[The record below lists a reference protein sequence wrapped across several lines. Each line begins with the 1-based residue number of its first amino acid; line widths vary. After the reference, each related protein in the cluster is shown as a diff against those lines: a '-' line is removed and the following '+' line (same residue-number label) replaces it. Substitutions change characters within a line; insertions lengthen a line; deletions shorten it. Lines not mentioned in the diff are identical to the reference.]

1 MHFLRTHYMFQ
12 VFFAKVKEDIFFYK
26 KHFLFIQT
34 ASKIKYKFLQSLPKC
49 HHWNQ
54 IPFIADINC
63 HLQPSRQQVLFS
75 FHIASKQNWFSIQL
89 KSMSIIVIQKLVL
102 DWVINIFL
110 NHFSNIYIYV
120 STNVLGRGRPFFDIL
135 MTMIRPKQWLL
146 QIVLFWWLRQVW
158 E

>member
-1 MHFLRTHYMFQ
+1 MVSSTNFLWLNMHFLRTHYMFQ

-26 KHFLFIQT
+26 KPFLFIQT

-89 KSMSIIVIQKLVL
+89 KSMSNIVIQ
-102 DWVINIFL
+102 IFVSKIGIRL
-110 NHFSNIYIYV
+110 SDEYI
-120 STNVLGRGRPFFDIL
+120 SKPFFLYLHIC
-135 MTMIRPKQWLL
+135 
-146 QIVLFWWLRQVW
+146 FH
-158 E
+158 